1 MEFKKDDKVEH
12 VSKGKGIFIK
22 YGTIP
27 NQSVVQFDQ
36 DSKVVTVSTNLLD
49 KL

>member
-12 VSKGKGIFIK
+12 VSKGKGIFIE

-36 DSKVVTVSTNLLD
+36 GSKVVTVSTNLLD